1 MPRAARAAGTRSLHK
16 IELFVTAYTAAR
28 ARFVLCLSAL
38 SPAAAL
44 GLAGA
49 SCEPCV
55 LVALTVRVGLLGG
68 CRVAPCGASGPAVRV
83 SLARERSTTPYER
96 FFRYTAFY
104 LSQSHLHYWTTT
116 YGYAHAG
123 HAPPTRR
130 DHLTSCSNEQ
140 ARLHQLQSY
149 STPGALY
156 LYLCEL
162 CAELGVPLDA
172 KVSA

>member
-16 IELFVTAYTAAR
+16 IELFVTPRGAR
-28 ARFVLCLSAL
+28 AVCAFCLSAL

-83 SLARERSTTPYER
+83 SLARER